1 MITPLLT
8 WIRVKLWFATVNRYR
23 GWKAKRQL
31 AEYVKTLSPEQ
42 QAWANDLRARLDA
55 DPKGSVRILRAESS
69 RLNEKFARLS
79 EQIDQ
84 AHRSQA

>member
-1 MITPLLT
+1 MISALLT

-23 GWKAKRQL
+23 GWKAKKQL
-31 AEYVKTLSPEQ
+31 AAYVKTLSPEQ

-55 DPKGSVRILRAESS
+55 DPKGSVRILRTESS

-79 EQIDQ
+79 ERIDQ